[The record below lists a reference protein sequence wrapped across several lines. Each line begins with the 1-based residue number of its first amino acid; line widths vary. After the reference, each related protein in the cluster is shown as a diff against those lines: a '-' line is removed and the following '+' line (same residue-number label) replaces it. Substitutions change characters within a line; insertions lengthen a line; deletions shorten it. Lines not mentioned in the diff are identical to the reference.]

1 MVEEVNEKTA
11 RYVKTMEE
19 YKQTPDSDGILFTAA
34 TGNMIAYER
43 MLETNREDA
52 LFKDPYAQYLVG
64 QRGEKVSEMLG
75 FFIS

>member
-1 MVEEVNEKTA
+1 MVEETLHEKIA
-11 RYVKTMEE
+11 RYGNIVEE

-64 QRGEKVSEMLG
+64 
-75 FFIS
+75 